1 MNLISYH
8 HTNIRLVSFLLIIC
22 ATSTRAQQQPTTVNT
37 DSIFRVLDYTISQAD
52 TYLKKKQDTLRQIHE
67 KYYQAK
73 TTANRYEELSRLYDE
88 YRYFNN
94 DSALHCLYECKKVAE
109 KESDIEKI
117 MVTLLR
123 LAHQYVVTGY
133 YPEAQLYF
141 QKVFHYFQF
150 YV

>member
-94 DSALHCLYECKKVAE
+94 DSALHCDSSLSRSPSNSRC
-109 KESDIEKI
+109 SFSRPIII
-117 MVTLLR
+117 MAT
-123 LAHQYVVTGY
+123 
-133 YPEAQLYF
+133 
-141 QKVFHYFQF
+141 F
-150 YV
+150 Y